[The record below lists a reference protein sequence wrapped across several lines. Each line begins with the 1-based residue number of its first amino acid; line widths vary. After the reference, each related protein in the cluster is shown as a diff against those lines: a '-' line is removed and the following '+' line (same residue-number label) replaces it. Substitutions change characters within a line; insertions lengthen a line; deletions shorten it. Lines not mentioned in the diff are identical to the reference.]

1 MKTNHKFN
9 NGGELRGTVGGE
21 YYQSWANHFVKFLD
35 AYKSHDINL
44 WGVTDEN
51 ESTRGTPS
59 KGCNCLNL
67 TGLLNRIL

>member
-21 YYQSWANHFVKFLD
+21 YYQSGPTISFLD

-44 WGVTDEN
+44 WGVTVEN

-67 TGLLNRIL
+67 TGLWNRIL